1 MPPPTPPLI
10 MGYNFGYMILLSEV
24 TPLTTCALYP
34 PNLQGYRMFLTL
46 DFHFFNILYLQWI
59 IENVLFDH

>member
-46 DFHFFNILYLQWI
+46 DFHFF
-59 IENVLFDH
+59 